1 MGARGLAS
9 PIAKI
14 IGPFRTRP
22 PGRQLTFIFMRC
34 LLARVLLMS
43 QVDRIRGTSGDEARS

>member
-22 PGRQLTFIFMRC
+22 PRRQLTFIFMRC
-34 LLARVLLMS
+34 LLRADL
-43 QVDRIRGTSGDEARS
+43 VDVAGRPDTRKGGR

>member
-1 MGARGLAS
+1 MGGRGLAS

-34 LLARVLLMS
+34 LLRSGL
-43 QVDRIRGTSGDEARS
+43 VDVAGRSDTRNVGR